1 MINNNKK
8 RSVLL
13 FCISMIFYLFFFFID
28 GYVLCADSNSYI
40 DMNFTREP
48 FYSLYLDCLRLLFF
62 KFGDFYLQA
71 AVLGQ
76 SILAG
81 IAAYSISNYLTKELK
96 LPIWISICILA
107 MPLATSLL
115 CRYAAQRGSMYSN
128 SILTEGIAISIYLL
142 FIRFCIEYLLH
153 QTKKSFILCCLLCF
167 IGISTRKQM
176 YVLLVLFFL
185 SMIVVSIYI
194 KNKKVIIKSILTIF
208 CILFLVF
215 LFDNSYNYIVR
226 GKFAG
231 HVDDNRFVAT
241 MVFYTADR
249 DYADYIEND
258 EIRQLFLDVYDT
270 CNENGYLMNH
280 SPNGWFDEVTHFSD
294 HYDLIQ
300 LNTLSLTLAD
310 RVPQMKF
317 AKEEGFDSIRIDM
330 VKRELIKALLP
341 HEIPRIIKVM
351 FNNFLAGLVNT
362 VAQRTPLLCIYS
374 IFAYLG
380 YVTLFTCLL
389 IRGKKKHFTDSL
401 KIVLIFSAFVM
412 ISILANVTLVSAVIF
427 CQTRYVIYN
436 MAPFYISGILML
448 FEFFKPFLNRYKEVK

>member
-1 MINNNKK
+1 MGKNIKK
-8 RSVLL
+8 RSILL
-13 FCISMIFYLFFFFID
+13 FCISMSFYLFFFFKD

-48 FYSLYLDCLRLLFF
+48 LYSLYLDLLRLLFSNY
-62 KFGDFYLQA
+62 GDFYLLV
-71 AVLGQ
+71 AVFGQ

-81 IAAYSISNYLTKELK
+81 FAAFSISNYLTKELK
-96 LPIWISICILA
+96 LPIWTSLGILA

-115 CRYAAQRGSMYSN
+115 CRFVAQRGSMYSN

-142 FIRFCIEYLLH
+142 FIRFCTEYLLH
-153 QTKKSFILCCLLCF
+153 QTRKSFVLCSILCF

-176 YVLLVLFFL
+176 YVLLVLFFI
-185 SMIVVSIYI
+185 SMLVRIIYK
-194 KNKKVIIKSILTIF
+194 KNKFGLLKSLLTVICIIF
-208 CILFLVF
+208 FVF
-215 LFDNSYNYIVR
+215 LFDRGYNYTVR

-249 DYADYIEND
+249 EYADYIRND
-258 EIRQLFLDVYDT
+258 EIRQLFLDVYDI

-280 SPNGWFDEVTHFSD
+280 SPKGWFDEVTHFSD

-310 RVPQMKF
+310 RVPDMDY
-317 AKEEGFDSIRIDM
+317 AKEVEFDSIRIDM
-330 VKRELIKALLP
+330 VKSEIIKALLP
-341 HEIPRIIKVM
+341 HEIPRILKVM

-362 VAQRTPLLCIYS
+362 VAQRTHLLCIYS
-374 IFAYLG
+374 LITYLS
-380 YVTLFTCLL
+380 YVILYACL
-389 IRGKKKHFTDSL
+389 IKRGKKNHFTNSQ
-401 KIVLIFSAFVM
+401 KIILVFSTLILV
-412 ISILANVTLVSAVIF
+412 SIVANVALVAAVIF

-436 MAPFYISGILML
+436 MAPFYIAGILML
-448 FEFFKPFLNRYKEVK
+448 YEFLKPLCKTAPKE